1 MTEYSVHSGLS
12 SIWFYPV
19 LYWNLTNNASGES
32 FIMKRLVYLTLLG
45 ASVVLGCTI
54 AGSTSAQAKAGI
66 IADTNNS
73 ATNPSMH

>member
-1 MTEYSVHSGLS
+1 
-12 SIWFYPV
+12 
-19 LYWNLTNNASGES
+19 
-32 FIMKRLVYLTLLG
+32 MKRLVYLTLLG